1 MPQYLLAVHHGELSY
16 SPEETERIFAAV
28 GAWIERI
35 QADGS
40 FVFAGGLTDP
50 HEAKVVNGTG
60 DTVLTTDG
68 PYLETKEHLGGFT
81 VIEAADLDTAVKIAE
96 ESSRAC
102 ALPVEVRP
110 FQSE

>member
-16 SPEETERIFAAV
+16 SPEEMERIFADV
-28 GAWIERI
+28 GAWIEKI
-35 QADGS
+35 KQDGS

-50 HEAKVVNGTG
+50 GDATVVDGRG
-60 DTVLTTDG
+60 DTVLMSDG

-81 VIEAADLDTAVKIAE
+81 VVEAPDLDAALKIAA

-110 FQSE
+110 FQNE